1 MFHIASPFFM
11 VSFLFFLVLRV
22 AARAAFNFTIRR
34 ATKNTNNKKK
44 NNENRTESLFIPF
57 IHRVV
62 CVWNEGTH

>member
-1 MFHIASPFFM
+1 M

-62 CVWNEGTH
+62 CVERRYTLQTRRQTER